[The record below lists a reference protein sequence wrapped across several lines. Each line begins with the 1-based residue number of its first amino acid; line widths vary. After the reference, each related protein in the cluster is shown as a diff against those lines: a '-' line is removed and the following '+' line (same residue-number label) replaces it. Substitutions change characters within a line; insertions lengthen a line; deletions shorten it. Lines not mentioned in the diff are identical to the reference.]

1 MRYGIHIA
9 DHVEPD
15 YNRHKSSWDGINE
28 SSAELEI
35 FKLFGGFFK
44 TAMPQHVAITGLQK
58 NDCGHLLHAKTP
70 LHGAFCMEQI
80 KNRTRDVS
88 LSESKEGSGP
98 GVHLYAHPENGSQGS
113 KTANAAPSGVLDGRI
128 FPSPAPIIS
137 VFIKIHKIW

>member
-1 MRYGIHIA
+1 MKAVGG
-9 DHVEPD
+9 
-15 YNRHKSSWDGINE
+15 KSQKIGEILNWGHE
-28 SSAELEI
+28 SL
-35 FKLFGGFFK
+35 
-44 TAMPQHVAITGLQK
+44 AITGVE
-58 NDCGHLLHAKTP
+58 NCDSVHLLHAKTP

-137 VFIKIHKIW
+137 VFIKIHKKW

>member
-1 MRYGIHIA
+1 MNTIRAIHAFGGNIAIIGGILIA
-9 DHVEPD
+9 DVETVA
-15 YNRHKSSWDGINE
+15 NTAVHKSDS
-28 SSAELEI
+28 
-35 FKLFGGFFK
+35 
-44 TAMPQHVAITGLQK
+44 V
-58 NDCGHLLHAKTP
+58 HLLHAKTP